1 MAVSHFRSPFDT
13 HTRRL
18 QDDGHRCLLNNAV
31 RDAHHAIV
39 ESRSSWRGTNIR
51 VKRNEQLVTI
61 LFFFVG
67 RDDSTLPLPSVD
79 IARRFAYLYAGK
91 NKGTFL
97 NGRKKKNTMP
107 GICPR
112 CQKNVYFAE
121 EKMALGKSFHKMCFA
136 CANCK
141 KMLDSTNATEHD
153 DELFCRSCYGK
164 KFGPKGYGYGGG
176 GAGVLS
182 MDDGTGYINGP
193 PTSNIPQLAQ
203 AHVAPLL
210 ANGGTNVR
218 QTNGNGYSKFGS
230 KIDCRRCGK
239 VVFMAEKMMGGG
251 SCWHKS
257 CFTCLSCN
265 KRLESTSLCE
275 REGEIYCKSCYGKQ
289 FGPKGYGFGLGAGVL
304 QMSE

>member
-1 MAVSHFRSPFDT
+1 MALRVPLPPFT
-13 HTRRL
+13 IL
-18 QDDGHRCLLNNAV
+18 SCINSAAWFLLLY
-31 RDAHHAIV
+31 
-39 ESRSSWRGTNIR
+39 SRSSSRGTNIR
-51 VKRNEQLVTI
+51 VKRNEQLVTL
-61 LFFFVG
+61 LFCF
-67 RDDSTLPLPSVD
+67 RKDDSTLPLPSLD
-79 IARRFAYLYAGK
+79 IARRFASIR
-91 NKGTFL
+91 
-97 NGRKKKNTMP
+97 RKKEKEFAAFVNINIERKIKTRKMP

-210 ANGGTNVR
+210 ANGGTSVR